1 MEILIAL
8 QRNPD
13 RHEDATDIMK
23 RDEKKVRTSQ
33 DIGLVH
39 VVGADDD
46 DPPGSPALQQRP
58 HLVSGAGIHTCCGFI
73 QEEDLQEQTLR
84 C

>member
-1 MEILIAL
+1 
-8 QRNPD
+8 
-13 RHEDATDIMK
+13 MK
-23 RDEKKVRTSQ
+23 RDEKKVSTSQ

-39 VVGADDD
+39 VVGAEDD

-58 HLVSGAGIHTCCGFI
+58 HLVSGAGIHTCRGFI

>member
-1 MEILIAL
+1 
-8 QRNPD
+8 
-13 RHEDATDIMK
+13 MK
-23 RDEKKVRTSQ
+23 LSTSQ

-39 VVGADDD
+39 VVGAEDD

-58 HLVSGAGIHTCCGFI
+58 HLVSGAGIHACRGFI
-73 QEEDLQEQTLR
+73 QEEDLQVQTSR